1 MKYFKEIF
9 KNKLA
14 LDEEQKEILDEI
26 TIVEAEKVLEELKAE
41 EDEARAKL
49 RKNLK
54 DIFNDL
60 PILLF

>member
-41 EDEARAKL
+41 EEEARAKL